1 MDLFKALINTGP
13 GSVQGRHQTRSDTM
27 RAAALLLALLSLA
40 TLLAE
45 VTPRPQ
51 YRSVEW
57 GVNILVISVSNHKPH
72 PMVAV

>member
-1 MDLFKALINTGP
+1 ML
-13 GSVQGRHQTRSDTM
+13 GRHHTRSDTM

-51 YRSVEW
+51 YRSVDRIE
-57 GVNILVISVSNHKPH
+57 
-72 PMVAV
+72 